1 MTDKRRSTPI
11 SAGATGPTG
20 MTGPA
25 GPAGTTSPISQAGG
39 GKARSDLELMEHADG
54 ELDDPGV
61 LARIERE
68 PDARAKVEA
77 VRQLGELVRG
87 HLELSA
93 DAVHDAKLAAMWRR
107 IDDQIEAPAGGAWA
121 RISGWFDRH
130 RGHVLTGAVSAGAV
144 AALAL
149 IFRPGG
155 SDLGR
160 RGIGYGAVD
169 VRPVAMRAA
178 PEIDS
183 LDTPGGSSTVINID
197 DEDGHTTVIWVT
209 PADIV
214 EGI

>member
-1 MTDKRRSTPI
+1 MSERKRSGPI
-11 SAGATGPTG
+11 PTH
-20 MTGPA
+20 
-25 GPAGTTSPISQAGG
+25 PISQAGG
-39 GKARSDLELMEHADG
+39 GRGRSDLELMEHADG
-54 ELDDPGV
+54 ELEREDAEL
-61 LARIERE
+61 LARLERDPE
-68 PDARAKVEA
+68 ARAKVEA

-107 IDDQIEAPAGGAWA
+107 IDDQIEAPADGVWA
-121 RISGWFDRH
+121 RITGWFDRH
-130 RGHVLTGAVSAGAV
+130 RGHVVTGAVSAGAV

-149 IFRPGG
+149 ILRPGDP
-155 SDLGR
+155 DLGR

-169 VRPVAMRAA
+169 VRPVSMRTA

-209 PADIV
+209 PADTV

>member
-1 MTDKRRSTPI
+1 VSEKRKTAPL
-11 SAGATGPTG
+11 PT
-20 MTGPA
+20 
-25 GPAGTTSPISQAGG
+25 G
-39 GKARSDLELMEHADG
+39 GKAQADLELMEHADG
-54 ELDDPGV
+54 EHDDAE
-61 LARIERE
+61 LTARLERD
-68 PDARAKVEA
+68 PDARAKVAA

-93 DAVHDAKLAAMWRR
+93 DAVHDAKFAAMWRR
-107 IDDQIEAPAGGAWA
+107 IDDQIVAPTGLWGRVTAWLE
-121 RISGWFDRH
+121 RH
-130 RGHVLTGAVSAGAV
+130 RGHVVTGTVSAGVV

-149 IFRPGG
+149 VLRPGAPDG
-155 SDLGR
+155 GT

-183 LDTPGGSSTVINID
+183 LDTPGGSSTVINFD

-209 PADIV
+209 PADTV

>member
-1 MTDKRRSTPI
+1 MSEKRN
-11 SAGATGPTG
+11 SAPLPMG
-20 MTGPA
+20 
-25 GPAGTTSPISQAGG
+25 S
-39 GKARSDLELMEHADG
+39 KAAADLELMEHADG
-54 ELDDPGV
+54 ELEDAE
-61 LARIERE
+61 LAARLERE
-68 PDARAKVEA
+68 PDARGKVAA

-93 DAVHDAKLAAMWRR
+93 DAVHDAKFAAMWRR
-107 IDDQIEAPAGGAWA
+107 IDDRIEGGRAPSVGVWGRVTA
-121 RISGWFDRH
+121 WFDRH
-130 RGHVLTGAVSAGAV
+130 RGHVITGTVSAGAV

-149 IFRPGG
+149 VLRPGAPDG
-155 SDLGR
+155 GT

-183 LDTPGGSSTVINID
+183 LDTPGGSSTVINMD

-209 PADIV
+209 PADTV